1 MAQNAKKIDW
11 AAMLRIIIMVLSA
24 IAEVIS
30 EDSQEEKKED
40 TTKSVDKK

>member
-1 MAQNAKKIDW
+1 MTQNAKKIDW
-11 AAMLRIIIMVLSA
+11 ANMLKIIILVLSA

-30 EDSQEEKKED
+30 ENDQEEEKKD

>member
-11 AAMLRIIIMVLSA
+11 AAVLRLLIVVLSA

-30 EDSQEEKKED
+30 DDSEEKKEVE
-40 TTKSVDKK
+40 TKNIDKK

>member
-11 AAMLRIIIMVLSA
+11 AAMLRIIILVLTA
-24 IAEVIS
+24 IAEVVG

-40 TTKSVDKK
+40 AKSVDKK